1 MQLCSIFN
9 FFKHRGRL
17 KRVRLK
23 QLDWNISLSGT
34 RNRCRDVDKINK

>member
-1 MQLCSIFN
+1 MQLCCIFY
-9 FFKHRGRL
+9 FKKHRERL

-34 RNRCRDVDKINK
+34 RSRCRNVDKINN

>member
-1 MQLCSIFN
+1 MQLCCIFN
-9 FFKHRGRL
+9 FFKHRGRS

-34 RNRCRDVDKINK
+34 RNRYRDVDKINN